1 MSLELTALTMADT
14 DPVAL
19 TEQTSIVMMPLA
31 TATLARVSAEMTRL
45 LSALNPA
52 VAAAQDHCSA
62 QRYPQGA
69 NPQK

>member
-52 VAAAQDHCSA
+52 VAAAQDNYSA
-62 QRYPQGA
+62 QRYSQGA
-69 NPQK
+69 NSQK